1 MDFNDS
7 IGTEG
12 IKPLPLNT
20 AEYHAF
26 EAHWKN
32 YAMETVGEEP
42 ERFVAEFR
50 PRSERKKT
58 KKTLDINMYGEPVI
72 TEEDIPKESTS
83 ETLDEVKGL
92 VRSFIHA
99 HWCT

>member
-1 MDFNDS
+1 M
-7 IGTEG
+7 
-12 IKPLPLNT
+12 PLNT

-50 PRSERKKT
+50 PRNERKKT

-83 ETLDEVKGL
+83 ETLDEVKAKVSPEDILTRVSTLTG
-92 VRSFIHA
+92 V
-99 HWCT
+99 WWTNQ